1 MKKKICFISS
11 SRADFG
17 IMRNLIRSVK
27 NQKKFVVSLVL
38 TGSHLSKK
46 FGFTKNEVN
55 KYFKGKRYFIKTSDK
70 IDKNKDILNISSK
83 ILKDINLIL
92 VKNKFDL
99 CILLGDRY
107 EVFQLCFAFFNY
119 KVPILHIGGG
129 DITIGSQD
137 NIYRNLIS
145 LMSSYHFVTN
155 KGSQKNLKKIGIS
168 NSNIFNFGHLA
179 LDNLSKEKYL
189 SKKELT
195 NKYGLDFSKK
205 NFLVTFHPETDK
217 QIDPAIKYLKRLIK
231 IIKDIKDVNFI
242 FTSSNFDLG
251 GLKINNLSKKVSK
264 KTSNFF
270 YVSSFGQKDL
280 FSLYKNINGV
290 IGNSS
295 SGILEAPSFNIPSL
309 NIGSRQKGRV
319 SSRSVIH
326 SNGNYKDLYKNLNK
340 ILRINFK
347 DKKIK
352 NIYQKD
358 NSLKKFLKK
367 IKKISNTL

>member
-17 IMRNLIRSVK
+17 IMRNLINSVN
-27 NQKKFVVSLVL
+27 NQKNFIVSLAL
-38 TGSHLSKK
+38 TGSHLSKN
-46 FGFTKNEVN
+46 FGLTKNEVN
-55 KYFKGKRYFIKTSDK
+55 KYFTGKKYFIKTSDK
-70 IDKNKDILNISSK
+70 IDKNKDILSISSK
-83 ILKDINLIL
+83 ILKDINYIL
-92 VKNKFDL
+92 AKDKFDL

-107 EVFQLCFAFFNY
+107 EVFQICFAFFNY

-129 DITIGSQD
+129 DITVGSQD

-155 KGSQKNLKKIGIS
+155 KGSQKNLKKMGIS
-168 NSNIFNFGHLA
+168 SSKIFNFGHLA

-189 SKKELT
+189 SKKKLN
-195 NKYGLDFSKK
+195 NKYGIDFSKK

-217 QIDPAIKYLKRLIK
+217 KIDPAITYLKRLIK
-231 IIKDIKDVNFI
+231 IVKDIKDINFI

-251 GLKINNLSKKVSK
+251 GLKINNLAKKACK
-264 KTSNFF
+264 KNSNFL
-270 YVSSFGQKDL
+270 YVPSFGQKDL
-280 FSLYKNINGV
+280 FSLYKNLNGV

-309 NIGSRQKGRV
+309 NIGLRQKGRV
-319 SSRSVIH
+319 FSRSIID
-326 SNGNYKDLYKNLNK
+326 SNGSYNDLYKNLNI
-340 ILRINFK
+340 ILKINFK

-358 NSLKKFLKK
+358 NSLKNFLNK
-367 IKKISNTL
+367 IKKISNFL

>member
-168 NSNIFNFGHLA
+168 NSNVFNFGHLA

-231 IIKDIKDVNFI
+231 IIKGIKDVNFI

-264 KTSNFF
+264 KLQIFF
-270 YVSSFGQKDL
+270 MFHPLV
-280 FSLYKNINGV
+280 
-290 IGNSS
+290 
-295 SGILEAPSFNIPSL
+295 
-309 NIGSRQKGRV
+309 
-319 SSRSVIH
+319 
-326 SNGNYKDLYKNLNK
+326 
-340 ILRINFK
+340 
-347 DKKIK
+347 KKIF
-352 NIYQKD
+352 
-358 NSLKKFLKK
+358 FLYTK
-367 IKKISNTL
+367 I